1 MCQKPRFGTARRYFE
16 ETPRGMLRGNSLRNH
31 LEEIP
36 RGITSRKLLKGD
48 TAGKHL
54 GEKPLGYFSG
64 PCPGGLPGCFIRDAC
79 LREGLSREEIPEKP
93 SQRTLPREPFSGSPA
108 QGVFLRE
115 SFPENPSQGVFPW
128 EEFPLGRIPC
138 VLSPRFCPWTGCSS
152 DKNGRSFLLY
162 WEGAKG
168 GGGFGHLCG

>member
-1 MCQKPRFGTARRYFE
+1 MCQKPRFGTPRRFLAE
-16 ETPRGMLRGNSLRNH
+16 SPRGDSLRNH
-31 LEEIP
+31 LAETPQGRYRRETHRGEAFRIFLGAMP
-36 RGITSRKLLKGD
+36 RRASGVFYKGCMPK
-48 TAGKHL
+48 GRV
-54 GEKPLGYFSG
+54 P
-64 PCPGGLPGCFIRDAC
+64 
-79 LREGLSREEIPEKP
+79 REEI
-93 SQRTLPREPFSGSPA
+93 
-108 QGVFLRE
+108 LRGEIPKGRVPKE
-115 SFPENPSQGVFPW
+115 SFPENPSQGVFPWEEFPW